1 MSDIGPGDWVQAVHC
16 AIDESLTV
24 GAIYRVA
31 DLDSRSAECRD
42 CGSDGAGGLF
52 IEGKAASPGL
62 YGGFLS
68 WGSYCP
74 CRFRKWPPP
83 ADASLLSEDVDTDV
97 KEPV

>member
-1 MSDIGPGDWVQAVHC
+1 MSDIGPGDWVQAVRL
-16 AIDESLTV
+16 AIDGSLTV

-31 DLDSRSAECRD
+31 GVDFNSSDCSD
-42 CGSDGAGGLF
+42 CGEDGPGGFF
-52 IEGKAASPGL
+52 IEGKAATLGL
-62 YGGFLS
+62 YGGFLR